1 MAISDPPSAEPTHL
15 DGLDQRF
22 LAALAARRQGDLD
35 SAAELLLSILK
46 VEPRLAEPHL
56 ELASILLDTDQV
68 TEAELHADEAVRL
81 LESGPPW
88 TDDLPAPVLK
98 SLAWGMLGEAL
109 RRQADSDAVV
119 FGDPREFELLMG
131 RARSAFSKAAA
142 LDPENAHADHWRF
155 NLGVRGGESADE
167 IEDGESK

>member
-1 MAISDPPSAEPTHL
+1 MALPDDPSAETTHL

-35 SAAELLLSILK
+35 SAAELLRGILK

-68 TEAELHADEAVRL
+68 AEAEQHADEAVRL

-98 SLAWGMLGEAL
+98 SLAWGMLGESL
-109 RRQADSDAVV
+109 RRRANSDAVV

-131 RARSAFSKAAA
+131 RARSSFEKAAA
-142 LDPENAHADHWRF
+142 LDPDNAHADHWRF
-155 NLGVRGGESADE
+155 NLGVRAPSATD
-167 IEDGESK
+167 DGDAR